1 MFGQIEKNYIGRDE
15 AKNILLLYEDG
26 KSNSEILKEVL
37 NATKNI
43 VN

>member
-1 MFGQIEKNYIGRDE
+1 MGKLKKIISAGDE

-37 NATKNI
+37 NTTKNI